1 VKSLILFIYNGPT
14 VSRGAEFGGGVVG
27 NRGGGSDVGLRE
39 GTGKLIRLE
48 F

>member
-1 VKSLILFIYNGPT
+1 MVN
-14 VSRGAEFGGGVVG
+14 RRAEFGARVVAT
-27 NRGGGSDVGLRE
+27 RGGGSDVGLRE

>member
-1 VKSLILFIYNGPT
+1 M
-14 VSRGAEFGGGVVG
+14 VSRRAEFGARVVAILW
-27 NRGGGSDVGLRE
+27 GGSDVGLRE